1 AGPTHEAPPTKFNIW
16 EMRAAYHAEVAQVDD
31 LVGRILDTLTET
43 GQLDRTIIVFMSD
56 HGDMMGDHGLLY
68 KGCRFYEGVVH
79 VPLV

>member
-1 AGPTHEAPPTKFNIW
+1 
-16 EMRAAYHAEVAQVDD
+16 MRAAYHAEVAQVDD
-31 LVGRILDTLTET
+31 LVGRILDALAET